1 MRPRGTIVRPLDTP
15 RLTAATT
22 GVSRKMGDVLNRASA
37 QWEPR
42 LLAALYA
49 AAALEADDAHGAMHD
64 LITQHYAI
72 SRADLLAV
80 VQLAAQALGD
90 RREAYRKMLR
100 IRCNRHA
107 CTVASG
113 QVVVT
118 ASGKPFQAIADQD
131 ARVLDPT
138 VLDLGEH
145 AEPELGAFGAVAG
158 PEPENVPLPVD
169 GHPMAT

>member
-49 AAALEADDAHGAMHD
+49 AAALEADDAHGAKHD

-72 SRADLLAV
+72 SRADLLASPA
-80 VQLAAQALGD
+80 LHAADPSTAAASAQGRL
-90 RREAYRKMLR
+90 RRRAAMGY
-100 IRCNRHA
+100 A
-107 CTVASG
+107 
-113 QVVVT
+113 
-118 ASGKPFQAIADQD
+118 
-131 ARVLDPT
+131 
-138 VLDLGEH
+138 
-145 AEPELGAFGAVAG
+145 
-158 PEPENVPLPVD
+158 
-169 GHPMAT
+169 HP